1 LGNPG
6 IEQNAARAS
15 AHMYLVLA
23 MPARLAKLLREF
35 EQRKPEAIA
44 RDGYARVV

>member
-15 AHMYLVLA
+15 AHMHVPA